1 MEKNKITIRLCYIEL
16 IIFAGIL
23 VTMIFHF
30 RCGFE
35 KSFFAL
41 MIIAALVGC
50 GVSLALKD
58 YLKSMIQSSAF
69 DVAGVHNKKAL
80 EKQLQQIQDEDDTLD
95 TGIMM
100 FDLNNLKIINDTYGH
115 EEGDVFIQTFA
126 SFLTRIL
133 TENSYLARFGGD
145 EFLIIQR
152 NTTWSQ
158 LEQMNIQ
165 LQTLIDEHNQ
175 TADHPLSYA
184 VGYDISCKNHYYLIM
199 DLLKIADEKMYQDK
213 KYKKQQL
220 AQKEQY
226 LTRSGLAQSISSD
239 SLKEKIFTILTNA
252 NGEKEYAFIMT
263 DISKFHLINDY
274 WGYET
279 GTKILNFVLRR
290 MELFSAPLFVN
301 RYHSDVFVAVLD
313 ITGRKSSDV
322 KKQIE
327 EYNRQIIQEILKTFQ
342 INYFHLNTGIYYLKD
357 TSIPAE
363 QIISHTN
370 IVREKAKTELSGVC
384 EYTNDIALNEQHC
397 ADTIHS
403 FKSALKQKEF
413 KIYFQPKMCG
423 KDQTIASAEALVRW
437 QREND
442 TMWYPDMFL
451 PILEETGE
459 IQALD
464 YYVYE
469 ETFAWMNQRRKEGKR
484 VIPVSLNVSPVH
496 FGNIHSFAEKVMAL
510 VKQYE
515 INPYYVIFEITETT
529 FIHNIKAVNEMI
541 RFFHEQNIRISMDD
555 FGSGYS
561 SLNALK
567 DILFDEVKID
577 KRFLSDEL
585 SENGKIVLQEIFH
598 LLKRTNKSIVCEGVE
613 TKEMVD
619 FLVEEGC
626 DELQGYYYYKPMS
639 QNAFEKLLD
648 SIFKTTALD
657 VSSDISVL
665 NTLLAQEGLTD
676 DELTRLRKER
686 EL

>member
-1 MEKNKITIRLCYIEL
+1 MEKNKITIRLCYIEF
-16 IIFAGIL
+16 IIFAGVL
-23 VTMIFHF
+23 ATMIFHF
-30 RCGFE
+30 RRGFG

-41 MIIAALVGC
+41 MIIAALAGC

-58 YLKSMIQSSAF
+58 YLKSMIQSSTF

-80 EKQLQQIQDEDDTLD
+80 EKRLQQLQDVDDTLD

-100 FDLNNLKIINDTYGH
+100 FDLNNLKTINDTYGH

-133 TENSYLARFGGD
+133 TEDSYLARFGGD
-145 EFLIIQR
+145 EFLIIQK

-158 LEQMNIQ
+158 LEQMNIR
-165 LQTLIDEHNQ
+165 LQTLIDEYNQ

-220 AQKEQY
+220 AQKQQY
-226 LTRSGLAQSISSD
+226 LTKSGLAQSISSD

-290 MELFSAPLFVN
+290 MELFSDSLFVN
-301 RYHSDVFVAVLD
+301 RYHSDIFVAVVD
-313 ITGRKSSDV
+313 TTGRKPSDV
-322 KKQIE
+322 KKHLEESNHQITK
-327 EYNRQIIQEILKTFQ
+327 EILKTFP
-342 INYFHLNTGIYYLKD
+342 INYFQLNTGIYYLKD
-357 TSIPAE
+357 TTTPAE
-363 QIISHTN
+363 QIISHAN
-370 IVREKAKTELSGVC
+370 IVREKAKMELSGVY
-384 EYTNDIALNEQHC
+384 EYTIEVALNEQRR

-413 KIYFQPKMCG
+413 KIYFQPKICG
-423 KDQTIASAEALVRW
+423 RDQTIASAEALVRW
-437 QREND
+437 QRGKEN
-442 TMWYPDMFL
+442 MWYPDMFL

-469 ETFAWMNQRRKEGKR
+469 ETFAWMNQRQKEGKKI
-484 VIPVSLNVSPVH
+484 IPVSLNVSPVH
-496 FGNIHSFAEKVMAL
+496 FGNIRSFTEKVMTL
-510 VKQYE
+510 INKYE
-515 INPYYVIFEITETT
+515 INPYHVIFEITETT

-577 KRFLSDEL
+577 KRFLSDDL

-639 QNAFEKLLD
+639 QDAFEKLL
-648 SIFKTTALD
+648 TEVA
-657 VSSDISVL
+657 
-665 NTLLAQEGLTD
+665 
-676 DELTRLRKER
+676 
-686 EL
+686 

>member
-41 MIIAALVGC
+41 MIIAALAGC

-220 AQKEQY
+220 AQKQQY
-226 LTRSGLAQSISSD
+226 LTKSGLAQSISSLNKQINQIQANYGNAND
-239 SLKEKIFTILTNA
+239 LKDQRNALIDDLSKLVNISVSETDIGNNLTDLQITINGNSLVNGYNYHTLQTVSRDEPRNVSDAAGLYDIQWETGQPFNIYSTSLGGELKGLIDIRDGCNGEIEKYATTTDDDGNETYKTDAQGNILTDTVSKVDSNTNYKGVPYYQA
-252 NGEKEYAFIMT
+252 QLNQFIQT
-263 DISKFHLINDY
+263 FVSSIN
-274 WGYET
+274 EIL
-279 GTKILNFVLRR
+279 TKGVTSDG
-290 MELFSAPLFVN
+290 SASGIPLFVM
-301 RYHSDVFVAVLD
+301 SDGSKALTASSVTVNQDLIDNADLLATKYKESDGEANTSLIVDLINSKD
-313 ITGRKSSDV
+313 AKIYDGGTGTYFLESIVSDMSIDAS
-322 KKQIE
+322 KAINFTKN
-327 EYNRQIIQEILKTFQ
+327 YNNLKTTIQNQRLSVMGVDTDEEAMDLVKFQ
-342 INYFHLNTGIYYLKD
+342 QAYNLSSKMMTVMNQLYDRLINNTG
-357 TSIPAE
+357 
-363 QIISHTN
+363 
-370 IVREKAKTELSGVC
+370 V
-384 EYTNDIALNEQHC
+384 
-397 ADTIHS
+397 
-403 FKSALKQKEF
+403 
-413 KIYFQPKMCG
+413 
-423 KDQTIASAEALVRW
+423 
-437 QREND
+437 
-442 TMWYPDMFL
+442 
-451 PILEETGE
+451 
-459 IQALD
+459 
-464 YYVYE
+464 
-469 ETFAWMNQRRKEGKR
+469 
-484 VIPVSLNVSPVH
+484 
-496 FGNIHSFAEKVMAL
+496 
-510 VKQYE
+510 
-515 INPYYVIFEITETT
+515 
-529 FIHNIKAVNEMI
+529 
-541 RFFHEQNIRISMDD
+541 
-555 FGSGYS
+555 
-561 SLNALK
+561 
-567 DILFDEVKID
+567 
-577 KRFLSDEL
+577 
-585 SENGKIVLQEIFH
+585 
-598 LLKRTNKSIVCEGVE
+598 
-613 TKEMVD
+613 
-619 FLVEEGC
+619 
-626 DELQGYYYYKPMS
+626 
-639 QNAFEKLLD
+639 
-648 SIFKTTALD
+648 
-657 VSSDISVL
+657 
-665 NTLLAQEGLTD
+665 
-676 DELTRLRKER
+676 
-686 EL
+686 

>member
-1 MEKNKITIRLCYIEL
+1 
-16 IIFAGIL
+16 
-23 VTMIFHF
+23 MIFHF
-30 RCGFE
+30 RRGFG
-35 KSFFAL
+35 KSFFAF
-41 MIIAALVGC
+41 MIIAALTGC

-58 YLKSMIQSSAF
+58 YLKSMIQSSTF

-80 EKQLQQIQDEDDTLD
+80 EKKLQQIQDQDDTMD

-100 FDLNNLKIINDTYGH
+100 FDLNNLKVINDTYGH

-133 TENSYLARFGGD
+133 TEDSYLARFGGD
-145 EFLIIQR
+145 EFLIIQK

-158 LEQMNIQ
+158 LEQMNIR
-165 LQTLIDEHNQ
+165 LQTLIDEYNQ

-220 AQKEQY
+220 AQKQQY
-226 LTRSGLAQSISSD
+226 LTKSGLAQSISSD

-290 MELFSAPLFVN
+290 MELFSDSLFVN
-301 RYHSDVFVAVLD
+301 RYHSDIFVAVVD
-313 ITGRKSSDV
+313 TTGRKPSDV
-322 KKQIE
+322 KKHLEESNHQITK
-327 EYNRQIIQEILKTFQ
+327 EILKTFP
-342 INYFHLNTGIYYLKD
+342 INYFQLNTGIYYLKD
-357 TSIPAE
+357 TTTPAE
-363 QIISHTN
+363 QIISHAN
-370 IVREKAKTELSGVC
+370 IVREKAKMELSGVY
-384 EYTNDIALNEQHC
+384 EYTSEVALNEQRR

-413 KIYFQPKMCG
+413 KIYFQPKICG
-423 KDQTIASAEALVRW
+423 RDQTIASAEALVRW
-437 QREND
+437 QRGKEN
-442 TMWYPDMFL
+442 MWYPDMFL

-469 ETFAWMNQRRKEGKR
+469 ETFAWMNQRQKEGKKI
-484 VIPVSLNVSPVH
+484 IPVSLNVSPVH
-496 FGNIHSFAEKVMAL
+496 FGNIRSFTEKVMTL
-510 VKQYE
+510 INKYE
-515 INPYYVIFEITETT
+515 INPYHVIFEITETT

-577 KRFLSDEL
+577 KRFLSDDL

-639 QNAFEKLLD
+639 QDAFEKLL
-648 SIFKTTALD
+648 TEVA
-657 VSSDISVL
+657 
-665 NTLLAQEGLTD
+665 
-676 DELTRLRKER
+676 
-686 EL
+686 